1 MASTV
6 PVTMAETMAETMTDN
21 GTNSET
27 VTETSNDDMPH
38 ITRFPPEPNGYLHMG
53 HLKAMMFDFDLFT
66 APGSKCIL
74 RMDDTNPEAEKE
86 EYVKGICEDVKWLG
100 YQYSDLTYTSDY
112 FPRLYEC
119 AVELIKMGHAYVD
132 FSSAEEIKS
141 MRHAGLESKDR
152 SASVETN
159 LENFENMRKGK
170 YEENGAV
177 LRLKI
182 DMQNDNHSL
191 RDPIAYRIKYT
202 PHIRTKS
209 EWCIYPSYD
218 YSHGLVDAFEL
229 ITDSF
234 CTMEFFVRREQYY
247 WPVLKLKEKFG
258 LKPAT
263 VLEFGRLNIEG
274 VELSKRKIVPLI
286 EKGIIGGFDDPRL
299 FTIRGLKRRGF
310 TPEILKKIVSH
321 AGMGRTPT
329 TIAKS
334 LIDYELRTILDRDS
348 HRVFAVMDPLYVKIV
363 NNDLSEK
370 SASSRMCDHPNH
382 PSDKTKSTHTTELTE
397 NIVIEKSD
405 FRSVDSP
412 DYYRLAP
419 GKVIRLRYA
428 DFVEYVSHD
437 GKCITVR
444 DCVPDKPKK
453 IKGVIHWVKADAPK
467 IIFEIYDDLYDSD
480 GVVKPNSQIHRHNG
494 MIENYVEDY
503 LVEHVKESDEN
514 RSNIV
519 FQFERLGYFKFDRF
533 VIDFEKDNAP
543 IPVFIRIID
552 LADKYNK

>member
-1 MASTV
+1 
-6 PVTMAETMAETMTDN
+6 MTNVDADIDVFTTT
-21 GTNSET
+21 TNVNSD
-27 VTETSNDDMPH
+27 SHIPH

-53 HLKAMMFDFDLFT
+53 HLKAMMFDFDLFKT
-66 APGSKCIL
+66 PGSKCIL

-86 EYVKGICEDVKWLG
+86 EYVKGICDDVKWLG
-100 YQYSDLTYTSDY
+100 YHYSALTYTSDY
-112 FPRLYEC
+112 FPRLYDC
-119 AVELIKMGHAYVD
+119 AIELIKMGYAYVD

-141 MRHAGLESKDR
+141 MRHTGTDSKDR
-152 SASVETN
+152 TASVETN
-159 LENFENMRKGK
+159 LKNFENMKKGK
-170 YEENGAV
+170 HEENGAV

-234 CTMEFFVRREQYY
+234 CTMEFYVRREQYY
-247 WPVLKLKEKFG
+247 WPVLKLKDK
-258 LKPAT
+258 LNLTPAK
-263 VLEFGRLNIEG
+263 VLEFGRLNIES
-274 VELSKRKIVPLI
+274 VELSKRKIIPLVDH
-286 EKGIIGGFDDPRL
+286 GIISGFDDPRL
-299 FTIRGLKRRGF
+299 YTIKGMRRRGF
-310 TPEILKKIVSH
+310 SPEILKKIVSH

-348 HRVFAVMDPLYVKIV
+348 DRVFAVMDPLLVKIV

-370 SASSRMCDHPNH
+370 SARDHSNVNFSLLCDHPNH
-382 PSDKTKSTHTTELTE
+382 PVDKVKSSHTTELTE
-397 NIVIEKSD
+397 NILIEKSD
-405 FRSVDSP
+405 FREKDSS

-437 GKCITVR
+437 EKCIIVR
-444 DCVPDKPKK
+444 DCVPTKPKK
-453 IKGVIHWVKADAPK
+453 IKGVIHWVKADSHK
-467 IIFEIYDDLYDSD
+467 IILEVYDDLYNSD
-480 GVVKPNSQIHRHNG
+480 GEIKLDSRINRYYGNIEDYAIKCVTEH
-494 MIENYVEDY
+494 IEN
-503 LVEHVKESDEN
+503 SDEI
-514 RSNIV
+514 SNTKSRALV
-519 FQFERLGYFKFDRF
+519 FQFERLGYFKFDRYEIN
-533 VIDFEKDNAP
+533 VNKDTDP
-543 IPVFIRIID
+543 VPVFIRVID